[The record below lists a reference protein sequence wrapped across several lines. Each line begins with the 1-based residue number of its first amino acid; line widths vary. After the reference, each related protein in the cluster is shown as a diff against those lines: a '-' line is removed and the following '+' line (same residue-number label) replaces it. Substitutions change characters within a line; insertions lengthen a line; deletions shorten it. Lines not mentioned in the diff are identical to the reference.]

1 MFEAEMRFH
10 QPDNFLKLPINKLLP
25 SPQAAD
31 LKAIQDEIRKL
42 KAVIVKHE
50 NRIRAL
56 EAAAKARDEE
66 NNINADVTDSVTKN
80 LSQLAP
86 DEV

>member
-1 MFEAEMRFH
+1 MNQQTSNMSI
-10 QPDNFLKLPINKLLP
+10 LIK
-25 SPQAAD
+25 QAAD

-50 NRIRAL
+50 NRIRSL
-56 EAAAKARDEE
+56 EAAAKSRDEE
-66 NNINADVTDSVTKN
+66 NNITEAKAAVKTEEASVQPSN
-80 LSQLAP
+80 RISQVNLAP

>member
-1 MFEAEMRFH
+1 MRFH
-10 QPDNFLKLPINKLLP
+10 QPVNCFNLLINKSLP

>member
-1 MFEAEMRFH
+1 MKKSSEE
-10 QPDNFLKLPINKLLP
+10 NNKI
-25 SPQAAD
+25 
-31 LKAIQDEIRKL
+31 KDEIRKL

-56 EAAAKARDEE
+56 EAEKEARDLLDSSTAAADS
-66 NNINADVTDSVTKN
+66 NNNNGDES
-80 LSQLAP
+80 SLAP

>member
-1 MFEAEMRFH
+1 M
-10 QPDNFLKLPINKLLP
+10 L
-25 SPQAAD
+25 
-31 LKAIQDEIRKL
+31 QDEIRKL

-56 EAAAKARDEE
+56 EAQAKSRDEE
-66 NNINADVTDSVTKN
+66 NNITEQQKTTPPDTSTPVRAN
-80 LSQLAP
+80 LAP

>member
-1 MFEAEMRFH
+1 M
-10 QPDNFLKLPINKLLP
+10 
-25 SPQAAD
+25 
-31 LKAIQDEIRKL
+31 
-42 KAVIVKHE
+42 KHE

-66 NNINADVTDSVTKN
+66 NNISADVTESVTKN

>member
-1 MFEAEMRFH
+1 MSPSDE
-10 QPDNFLKLPINKLLP
+10 FLFK
-25 SPQAAD
+25 AAD
-31 LKAIQDEIRKL
+31 HKAILDEIRKL

-56 EAAAKARDEE
+56 EAQQKARDEE
-66 NNINADVTDSVTKN
+66 NNITEATVKEESPKR

>member
-1 MFEAEMRFH
+1 MKDALDEIRKTNEE
-10 QPDNFLKLPINKLLP
+10 NIKIK
-25 SPQAAD
+25 
-31 LKAIQDEIRKL
+31 DEIRKL

-56 EAAAKARDEE
+56 EAEKEARDVFDSSTAADT
-66 NNINADVTDSVTKN
+66 NNNNGTDES
-80 LSQLAP
+80 SLAP

>member
-1 MFEAEMRFH
+1 MIPF
-10 QPDNFLKLPINKLLP
+10 
-25 SPQAAD
+25 PQAAD

-56 EAAAKARDEE
+56 EAQAKARDEE
-66 NNINADVTDSVTKN
+66 NNIADVTEAATKH

>member
-1 MFEAEMRFH
+1 MSL
-10 QPDNFLKLPINKLLP
+10 FL
-25 SPQAAD
+25 QQQAD
-31 LKAIQDEIRKL
+31 LKLIQDEIRKL

-56 EAAAKARDEE
+56 EAQIKQRDEE
-66 NNINADVTDSVTKN
+66 NNITDSKVQPETTSTPVRAN
-80 LSQLAP
+80 LAP

>member
-1 MFEAEMRFH
+1 MFEDFQKE
-10 QPDNFLKLPINKLLP
+10 
-25 SPQAAD
+25 
-31 LKAIQDEIRKL
+31 IQKL

-56 EAAAKARDEE
+56 EAIPTEKHKNEPE
-66 NNINADVTDSVTKN
+66 NVHAGGETSNNNNVHQNKM
-80 LSQLAP
+80 P

>member
-1 MFEAEMRFH
+1 M
-10 QPDNFLKLPINKLLP
+10 NFCFNCLI
-25 SPQAAD
+25 QQQAD
-31 LKAIQDEIRKL
+31 LKLIQDEIRKL

-56 EAAAKARDEE
+56 EAQIKQRDEE
-66 NNINADVTDSVTKN
+66 NNITETKVQPDTTSTSTPVRAN
-80 LSQLAP
+80 LAP

>member
-1 MFEAEMRFH
+1 M
-10 QPDNFLKLPINKLLP
+10 
-25 SPQAAD
+25 
-31 LKAIQDEIRKL
+31 KAIQDEIRKL

-56 EAAAKARDEE
+56 EAQAKARDEE
-66 NNINADVTDSVTKN
+66 NNIKEDKESAADVSSTTKRI
-80 LSQLAP
+80 SQTLAP